1 MSKSQRFTDNV
12 TRRLEALEKEMAI
25 KDGNNN
31 ATALDELLDGLA
43 NHNSE
48 QIAAVICKP
57 KKDKAADPEL
67 EKLLEAYAKY
77 KMQSQN
83 KDEKEKIEEI
93 IL

>member
-1 MSKSQRFTDNV
+1 MSSKSARGFTDSV
-12 TRRLEALEKEMAI
+12 TRRLEALEKNIMPVDDSSAASM
-25 KDGNNN
+25 N
-31 ATALDELLDGLA
+31 ELLDGLA
-43 NHNSE
+43 
-48 QIAAVICKP
+48 AGTAPTTPKP

>member
-1 MSKSQRFTDNV
+1 MSSKSRLRFTE
-12 TRRLEALEKEMAI
+12 RLEVLEKNLMPVDDSNKA
-25 KDGNNN
+25 
-31 ATALDELLDGLA
+31 ALDELLDGLA
-43 NHNSE
+43 
-48 QIAAVICKP
+48 AGTAPTTPKP

-83 KDEKEKIEEI
+83 KDEKEKIEEL

>member
-1 MSKSQRFTDNV
+1 MSSKSRLRFTE
-12 TRRLEALEKEMAI
+12 RLEALEKNIMPVDDSNKAASMNEL
-25 KDGNNN
+25 
-31 ATALDELLDGLA
+31 LDEL
-43 NHNSE
+43 
-48 QIAAVICKP
+48 AAGTAPTRPKP

-83 KDEKEKIEEI
+83 KDEKEEIEEL

>member
-12 TRRLEALEKEMAI
+12 TRRLEALEKNLMPVDDSNKA
-25 KDGNNN
+25 
-31 ATALDELLDGLA
+31 ALDELLDGLA
-43 NHNSE
+43 
-48 QIAAVICKP
+48 AGTAPTTPKP

-77 KMQSQN
+77 KANRSSDLQ
-83 KDEKEKIEEI
+83 KIEEI

>member
-1 MSKSQRFTDNV
+1 MSSKSARGFTDSV
-12 TRRLEALEKEMAI
+12 TRRLEALEKNIMPVDDSNKA
-25 KDGNNN
+25 
-31 ATALDELLDGLA
+31 ALDELLDGLA
-43 NHNSE
+43 
-48 QIAAVICKP
+48 AGTAPTRPKP

>member
-1 MSKSQRFTDNV
+1 MSSKSLLRFTE
-12 TRRLEALEKEMAI
+12 RLEALEKNLMPIDDSNKA
-25 KDGNNN
+25 
-31 ATALDELLDGLA
+31 ALDELLDGLA
-43 NHNSE
+43 
-48 QIAAVICKP
+48 AGTAPTRPKP

>member
-1 MSKSQRFTDNV
+1 MSSKSARGFTE
-12 TRRLEALEKEMAI
+12 RLEALEKNIMPVDDSNKA
-25 KDGNNN
+25 
-31 ATALDELLDGLA
+31 ALDELLDGLA

-48 QIAAVICKP
+48 QIAAAICKP

-83 KDEKEKIEEI
+83 KDEKEKIEEL

>member
-12 TRRLEALEKEMAI
+12 TRRLEALEKNLMPVDDSNKA
-25 KDGNNN
+25 
-31 ATALDELLDGLA
+31 ALDELLDGLA
-43 NHNSE
+43 
-48 QIAAVICKP
+48 AGTAPATPKP

-77 KMQSQN
+77 KIQSQN
-83 KDEKEKIEEI
+83 KDEKEEIEEL

>member
-31 ATALDELLDGLA
+31 ATTLDELLDVLA
-43 NHNSE
+43 
-48 QIAAVICKP
+48 AGTAPTTPKP
-57 KKDKAADPEL
+57 KKAKAADPEF

-77 KMQSQN
+77 KANRSSDLQ
-83 KDEKEKIEEI
+83 KIEEI

>member
-1 MSKSQRFTDNV
+1 MSKSQRFTDSV
-12 TRRLEALEKEMAI
+12 TRRLEALEKNIMPIDDSNKA
-25 KDGNNN
+25 
-31 ATALDELLDGLA
+31 ALDELLDGLA
-43 NHNSE
+43 
-48 QIAAVICKP
+48 AGTAPTRPKP

-83 KDEKEKIEEI
+83 KDEKEEIEEL

>member
-12 TRRLEALEKEMAI
+12 TRRLEALEKNLMPVDDSNKA
-25 KDGNNN
+25 
-31 ATALDELLDGLA
+31 ALDELLDGLA
-43 NHNSE
+43 
-48 QIAAVICKP
+48 AGTAPATPKP

-77 KMQSQN
+77 KESQKADKKDQSV
-83 KDEKEKIEEI
+83 IEEL

>member
-1 MSKSQRFTDNV
+1 MSSKSVRGFADSV
-12 TRRLEALEKEMAI
+12 TRRLEALEKNIMPVDDSNKA
-25 KDGNNN
+25 
-31 ATALDELLDGLA
+31 ALDELLDGLA
-43 NHNSE
+43 AGTAPAPTRPN
-48 QIAAVICKP
+48 P

-83 KDEKEKIEEI
+83 KDEKEEIEEI

>member
-1 MSKSQRFTDNV
+1 MSSKSLLRFTE
-12 TRRLEALEKEMAI
+12 RLEALEKNLMPIDDSNKA
-25 KDGNNN
+25 
-31 ATALDELLDGLA
+31 ALDELLDGLA
-43 NHNSE
+43 
-48 QIAAVICKP
+48 AGTAPTTPKP

-83 KDEKEKIEEI
+83 KDEKEEIEEI

>member
-31 ATALDELLDGLA
+31 ATALDELLDELA
-43 NHNSE
+43 
-48 QIAAVICKP
+48 AGTAPTRPKP

-83 KDEKEKIEEI
+83 KDEKEEIEEL

>member
-12 TRRLEALEKEMAI
+12 TRRLEALEKTLMPVDDSNKA
-25 KDGNNN
+25 
-31 ATALDELLDGLA
+31 ALDELLDELA
-43 NHNSE
+43 
-48 QIAAVICKP
+48 AGTAPTTPKP

-77 KMQSQN
+77 KANRSSDLQ
-83 KDEKEKIEEI
+83 KIEEI

>member
-1 MSKSQRFTDNV
+1 MSKSQRFTDNI

-25 KDGNNN
+25 KDDSSK
-31 ATALDELLDGLA
+31 AALDELLDGLA
-43 NHNSE
+43 
-48 QIAAVICKP
+48 AGTAPTRPKP

-83 KDEKEKIEEI
+83 KDEKEEIEEL

>member
-1 MSKSQRFTDNV
+1 MSKSQRFTDSV

-43 NHNSE
+43 
-48 QIAAVICKP
+48 AGTAPATPKP
-57 KKDKAADPEL
+57 KQSKPADPEL
-67 EKLLEAYAKY
+67 EKLLESYAKY
-77 KMQSQN
+77 KESQ
-83 KDEKEKIEEI
+83 KTDKRDQKVVEEL

>member
-43 NHNSE
+43 
-48 QIAAVICKP
+48 AGTAPTRPKP
-57 KKDKAADPEL
+57 KKDKAAADPEL

-77 KMQSQN
+77 KESQKADK
-83 KDEKEKIEEI
+83 KDQRVIEEL

>member
-1 MSKSQRFTDNV
+1 MSSKSARGFADSI
-12 TRRLEALEKEMAI
+12 TRRLEALEKNIMPVDDSNKA
-25 KDGNNN
+25 
-31 ATALDELLDGLA
+31 ALDELLDGLA
-43 NHNSE
+43 
-48 QIAAVICKP
+48 AGTAPTTPKP

-83 KDEKEKIEEI
+83 KDEKEEIEEL

>member
-1 MSKSQRFTDNV
+1 MSSKSLLRFTE
-12 TRRLEALEKEMAI
+12 RLEALEKEMAI

-43 NHNSE
+43 
-48 QIAAVICKP
+48 AGTAPTRPKP

-83 KDEKEKIEEI
+83 KDEKEEIEEL

>member
-1 MSKSQRFTDNV
+1 MSKSQRFADNI
-12 TRRLEALEKEMAI
+12 TRRLEALEKNIMPVDDSSKA
-25 KDGNNN
+25 
-31 ATALDELLDGLA
+31 ALDELLDGLA
-43 NHNSE
+43 
-48 QIAAVICKP
+48 AGTAPTTPKP

>member
-1 MSKSQRFTDNV
+1 MSSKSARGFTE
-12 TRRLEALEKEMAI
+12 RLEALEKNIMPMDDSNKA
-25 KDGNNN
+25 
-31 ATALDELLDGLA
+31 ALDELLDGLA

-48 QIAAVICKP
+48 HTAPTTPKP

-83 KDEKEKIEEI
+83 KDEKEKIEEL

>member
-1 MSKSQRFTDNV
+1 MSSKSARGFTDSV
-12 TRRLEALEKEMAI
+12 TRRLEALEKNIMPVDDSNKAASMNEL
-25 KDGNNN
+25 
-31 ATALDELLDGLA
+31 LDEL
-43 NHNSE
+43 
-48 QIAAVICKP
+48 AAGTAPTRPKP

-83 KDEKEKIEEI
+83 KDEKEEIEEL